1 MSSKQNNQSNGVDAE
16 IEAMLAGLDE
26 TLVDNAPVPSSMI
39 AETIEIE
46 SDEVLDEV
54 VAEIESDQIR
64 EQAYATEPPEVA
76 SVDASSES
84 VEATAVEDAK
94 PEKKARKARV
104 ATIKP
109 PKTPRAPSVA
119 NLRPSEALRAT
130 MTDDQLREAAFTGL
144 PNGEDVGT
152 FLSRMDTLAKKVG
165 QKAVNF
171 LRYADNSPSRVE
183 GYVRHGLKLLIA
195 NRKVTCGDLYAALR
209 GIGYTDGTA
218 RSQSSQLN
226 ILFPAL
232 GLATKNGRELEINN
246 EHPLLKRYIAATA

>member
-1 MSSKQNNQSNGVDAE
+1 MSNKQKTQNNVDAE

-26 TLVDNAPVPSSMI
+26 TLVDSAPVPSSMI

-64 EQAYATEPPEVA
+64 EQAYAAEPPEVA

-84 VEATAVEDAK
+84 VEATVAEDAK

-109 PKTPRAPSVA
+109 PKTPSAPSIA
-119 NLRPSEALRAT
+119 NLRPSDALRAT

-144 PNGEDVGT
+144 PNGEDVEA

-171 LRYADNSPSRVE
+171 LRYADSPTRVE

-195 NRKVTCGDLYAALR
+195 NRKITCGDLYAALR

-232 GLATKNGRELEINN
+232 GLATKNGRELEINDQ
-246 EHPLLKRYIAATA
+246 HPLLKRYIAVVA